1 MADPLAQIAKAATK
15 LKKAEAEAAKA
26 RKEFLR
32 LMRREIEAGR
42 ATKSGVARAIGVSC
56 QRVQKMLE
64 P

>member
-15 LKKAEAEAAKA
+15 LKKVEAEAAKA
-26 RKEFLR
+26 REELLR

-42 ATKSGVARAIGVSC
+42 ATKSGVARAIGVSR